1 MTLICVK
8 NGVQF
13 LMIDGSSLWLW
24 AQVGQRMDGKRTN
37 LHPIGFQ
44 GDRNRNWRPCG
55 AQVRGMLLLE
65 LMEGCVSNSGNAL
78 SHSFLF
84 NLLKAGTLSYCCI
97 HPFIWNW
104 QFLRRDCEETVVD
117 ELSPLAKVPISSG
130 EWCLLHEKPCL
141 PSLPKEPEHSC
152 HFLQDH

>member
-1 MTLICVK
+1 MGNGRICIRSV
-8 NGVQF
+8 
-13 LMIDGSSLWLW
+13 SRW
-24 AQVGQRMDGKRTN
+24 
-37 LHPIGFQ
+37 IGIGIGGLENF
-44 GDRNRNWRPCG
+44 CG

-152 HFLQDH
+152 HFLQDRWIVQHQHNQHRISRFFSHIKLS